1 MDYCKTELPKQ
12 KWIAEEIER
21 LYGAS
26 PELNIVDL
34 GFGQAANPFLRGR
47 IAGVESADVPVPSN
61 YERVL
66 RWNLDETPLP
76 IPPDSQDV
84 VIAGD
89 IIEHL
94 RRPFDLLD
102 DIRRILKPN
111 GSLIITTPNPHYL
124 HETLK
129 SWLGILVPDVEDHLV
144 HFPEANLR
152 QYLMQRGFR
161 VNRMR
166 YYKFWIPFVK
176 IFYLGFGV
184 PSPFGYQYCFSATK
198 VDA

>member
-12 KWIAEEIER
+12 RWISREIER
-21 LYGAS
+21 LHPGS
-26 PELNIVDL
+26 RGLKIVDF
-34 GFGQAANPFLRGR
+34 GFGQAANTFLQGH
-47 IAGVESADVPVPSN
+47 ITGVDAADIPVPPN
-61 YERVL
+61 YQEVV
-66 RWNLDETPLP
+66 RWDLDRMPLP
-76 IPPDSQDV
+76 FPDESQDV

-94 RRPFDLLD
+94 RRPFDFMD
-102 DIRRILKPN
+102 DLRRVLKTG
-111 GSLIITTPNPHYL
+111 GSLIVTTPNPHYL

-129 SWLGILVPDVEDHLV
+129 SWLGVLVPDVEDHLV

-152 QYLMQRGFR
+152 QYLVQRGFR
-161 VNRMR
+161 VNRMH

-176 IFYLGFGV
+176 LFFLRVGV

-198 VDA
+198 L